1 MRKLIR
7 FLRENDLG
15 TILNTLHNRDVHP
28 FIQFFKYGICGL
40 ASFIVQTSIFFAL
53 SLYFLPALEWNAPDQ
68 SERANHALINTA
80 IAFIFSNFTAYF
92 LNERWVFTP
101 GRHSKMNE
109 FVFFTLI
116 NAPGAICGAV
126 VQDWLIRT
134 HAWPAWAAL
143 AGFVV
148 PNVLINFACRKFFIF
163 RK

>member
-15 TILNTLHNRDVHP
+15 TILNALHSRDAHP
-28 FIQFFKYGICGL
+28 VIQFFKYGVCGMAAL
-40 ASFIVQTSIFFAL
+40 IVQTSIFFVL
-53 SLYFLPALEWNAPDQ
+53 SLYAFPALEWNALDR
-68 SERANHALINTA
+68 SERANHALLNTG
-80 IAFIFSNFTAYF
+80 IALIFSNYTAYV

-109 FVFFTLI
+109 FVFFTLV
-116 NAPGAICGAV
+116 NAPGVICGAA

-143 AGFVV
+143 AGFLL